1 MPSASSRTKK
11 ESFAQSLSEIEE
23 ENKIVITLELAE
35 RNRKVAKRKEE
46 AGKPLYLKRV

>member
-1 MPSASSRTKK
+1 MPSTSTRTKK

-35 RNRKVAKRKEE
+35 RDPEVAKRKEE